1 MIFLCA
7 MVIGI
12 ALGYVLRGRLSRLV
26 FLRLRGM
33 WLVLVALGIQL
44 LIFPLF
50 TPNPIIPFGT
60 AILHGVSYGLV
71 LLWLLLNVRVRPLI
85 AVGGGALLNILVVA
99 LNGGYMPASP
109 AAFERAGLSS
119 VARLLAQGE
128 TYGNLVGMSAAT
140 HLNVLGDWIGLPW
153 GVPFAT
159 VMSMGD
165 VLIMIGLVW
174 LLAKGMNTNA

>member
-7 MVIGI
+7 VVIGI

-109 AAFERAGLSS
+109 AAFERAGLIS

-140 HLNVLGDWIGLPW
+140 HLNVLGDWIGLPR

-159 VMSMGD
+159 VMSVGD

>member
-7 MVIGI
+7 VVVGI

-109 AAFERAGLSS
+109 AAFERAGLIS

-140 HLNVLGDWIGLPW
+140 HLNVLGDWIGLPR

-159 VMSMGD
+159 VMSVGD

>member
-7 MVIGI
+7 VVIGI

-33 WLVLVALGIQL
+33 WLVLVALSIQL

-109 AAFERAGLSS
+109 AAFERAGLIS

-140 HLNVLGDWIGLPW
+140 HLNVLGDWIGLPR

-159 VMSMGD
+159 VMSVGD

>member
-7 MVIGI
+7 VVIGI
-12 ALGYVLRGRLSRLV
+12 AVGYMLGGRLSRLV
-26 FLRLRGM
+26 FLRLRGV

-71 LLWLLLNVRVRPLI
+71 LLWLLLNVHTRPLI
-85 AVGGGALLNILVVA
+85 AVGGGALLNIAVVA
-99 LNGGYMPASP
+99 LNAGYMPASS
-109 AAFERAGLSS
+109 AAFERAGLLS
-119 VARLLAQGE
+119 VAKILARGE
-128 TYGNLVGMSAAT
+128 TYGNLVGMSAT
-140 HLNVLGDWIGLPW
+140 TRLNVLGDRIGLPR

-159 VMSMGD
+159 VMSVGD
-165 VLIMIGLVW
+165 VLIMVGLAW
-174 LLAKGMNTNA
+174 LLAKGMKTDA

>member
-7 MVIGI
+7 VVVGI

-109 AAFERAGLSS
+109 AAFERAGLIS
-119 VARLLAQGE
+119 VARLLAQGG

-140 HLNVLGDWIGLPW
+140 HLNVLGDWIGLPR

-159 VMSMGD
+159 VMSVGD

>member
-7 MVIGI
+7 VVIGI

-71 LLWLLLNVRVRPLI
+71 LLWLLLNVRARPLI

-109 AAFERAGLSS
+109 AALERAGLIS
-119 VARLLAQGE
+119 VARLLARGE
-128 TYGNLVGMSAAT
+128 TYGNLVSMSAAT
-140 HLNVLGDWIGLPW
+140 RLNVLGDWIGIPR

-159 VMSMGD
+159 AMSVGD